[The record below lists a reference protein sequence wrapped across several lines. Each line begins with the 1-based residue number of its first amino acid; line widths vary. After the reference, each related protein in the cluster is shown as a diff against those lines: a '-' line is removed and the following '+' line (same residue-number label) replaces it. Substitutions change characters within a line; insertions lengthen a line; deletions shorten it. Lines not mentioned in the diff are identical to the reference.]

1 MSTELSPQDFF
12 HSYLAEYLDG
22 DLPGG
27 LRQKFEDALKAP
39 GQGAVP
45 EHFQAMRGRLQLS
58 MQSYYLKEGELTT
71 LRSFVQDPSVK
82 ATQENLKIDQLGR
95 GEVVNMLLRRVTL
108 VAIAVGLVA
117 VLVWKF
123 MPRSEESFKALEYL
137 GYEALALEE
146 DARDRLD
153 LMTGDYKEIRQ
164 YLLAYPKIDFKPNV
178 MKLSG
183 TWKPEGTTVIDYE
196 IAKVSVVQYG
206 HTNGREK
213 LFHFAY
219 VGSISDL
226 PKAEPGNMRGLIY
239 QTYASSEQNLI
250 AWQDGDVVNLLV
262 GRRSAPE
269 LAELAVAGRGK
280 G

>member
-1 MSTELSPQDFF
+1 MSSDLSPQDFF

-22 DLPGG
+22 DLPPA
-27 LRQKFEDALKAP
+27 LRAKFDEALKVA

-58 MQSYYLKEGELTT
+58 LQSYYLKESEIGT
-71 LRSFVQDPSVK
+71 LAACVQDPTIK
-82 ATQENLKIDQLGR
+82 ATQENLKIEKLGR
-95 GEVVNMLLRRVTL
+95 GEVANMFMRRITL
-108 VAIAVGLVA
+108 VVMAAALVGL
-117 VLVWKF
+117 LVWKF
-123 MPRSEESFKALEYL
+123 MPNQAESFKALEYL

-153 LMTGDYKEIRQ
+153 LMTDNYKEIKQ
-164 YLLAYPKIDFKPNV
+164 YQAAYPKLDFVPKILHLPA
-178 MKLSG
+178 

-196 IAKVSVVQYG
+196 IAKVSVVQYA
-206 HTNGREK
+206 HSNGREK

-219 VGSISDL
+219 VGSLSDL
-226 PKAEPGNMRGLIY
+226 PKSEPGNMRGLIY

-269 LAELAVAGRGK
+269 LAELAVSGADK

>member
-1 MSTELSPQDFF
+1 MADLSGQDFF
-12 HSYLAEYLDG
+12 HSYLADYLDG
-22 DLPGG
+22 DLPASM
-27 LRQKFEDALKAP
+27 RAKFEEALKVP

-58 MQSYYLKEGELTT
+58 LQSYYLKEAEIGT
-71 LRSFVQDPSVK
+71 LASFVQDPTVK
-82 ATQENLKIDQLGR
+82 ATQENLKIEKLGR
-95 GEVVNMLLRRVTL
+95 GEVANMLMRRITL
-108 VAIAVGLVA
+108 VAIAVALVG

-123 MPRSEESFKALEYL
+123 MPSQTESFKALEYL

-153 LMTGDYKEIRQ
+153 LMTGDYREVRQ
-164 YLLAYPKIDFKPNV
+164 YLQAYPNLDFKPKILR
-178 MKLSG
+178 MPA

-196 IAKVSVVQYG
+196 IAKVSVVQYT
-206 HTNGREK
+206 HSNGREK

-219 VGSISDL
+219 VGSIADL

-269 LAELAVAGRGK
+269 LAELAVSGSGK